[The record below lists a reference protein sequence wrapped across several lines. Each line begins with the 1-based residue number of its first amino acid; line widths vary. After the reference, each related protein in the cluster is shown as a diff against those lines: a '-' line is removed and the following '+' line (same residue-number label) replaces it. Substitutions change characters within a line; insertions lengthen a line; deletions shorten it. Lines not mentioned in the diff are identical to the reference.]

1 MECDI
6 LSQLLIFGENL
17 LVSCLFAFR
26 VHEMC
31 NFVNLRVLDVCPDV
45 KLKYCYHRV
54 KKGKLHLHG
63 GTVMIDLD

>member
-1 MECDI
+1 M
-6 LSQLLIFGENL
+6 
-17 LVSCLFAFR
+17 R
-26 VHEMC
+26 

-45 KLKYCYHRV
+45 KLKYCDHRV